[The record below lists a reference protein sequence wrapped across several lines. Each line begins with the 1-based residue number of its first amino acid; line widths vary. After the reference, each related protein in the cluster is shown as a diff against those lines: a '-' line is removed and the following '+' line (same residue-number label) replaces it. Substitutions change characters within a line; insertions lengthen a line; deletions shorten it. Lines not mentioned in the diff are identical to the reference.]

1 VTVLGFGPIK
11 RTYYGTIEKRIK
23 EFSKGNQKLKLTVT
37 FDTIRP
43 GSFYLNA
50 RRIDP
55 INGLS
60 NGTVIALGDIKTNK
74 EFHNYSNQLSS
85 FLSKDNKLKPVLQ
98 SYFRKKLPSV
108 WCTMGYYNKPGTFKI
123 SQELEGLFKQ
133 YYKLAE
139 NCFRFSITEIFLV
152 KSNHKNLKYSTV
164 LHTFK
169 V

>member
-1 VTVLGFGPIK
+1 
-11 RTYYGTIEKRIK
+11 
-23 EFSKGNQKLKLTVT
+23 
-37 FDTIRP
+37 
-43 GSFYLNA
+43 
-50 RRIDP
+50 
-55 INGLS
+55 
-60 NGTVIALGDIKTNK
+60 
-74 EFHNYSNQLSS
+74 
-85 FLSKDNKLKPVLQ
+85 
-98 SYFRKKLPSV
+98 
-108 WCTMGYYNKPGTFKI
+108 MGYYNKPGTFKI